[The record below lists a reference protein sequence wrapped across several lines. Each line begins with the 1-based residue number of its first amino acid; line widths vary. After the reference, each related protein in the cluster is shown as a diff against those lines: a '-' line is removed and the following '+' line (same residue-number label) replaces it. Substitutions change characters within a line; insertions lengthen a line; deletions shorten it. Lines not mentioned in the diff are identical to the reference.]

1 MDWKGRKVLVTGGGG
16 FIGSHLVEALLE
28 RGAEV
33 TAFVRYTS
41 RGSAGFLDPIAE
53 KIRIV
58 ANDITEFDGVRQA
71 MENQDSV
78 FHLAALIGIPFSF
91 EHPWEV
97 VQVNTMGTLNI
108 LSAARQTGPRRVI
121 LTSTSEVY
129 GTAQYV
135 PIDESHPLQAQSPY
149 SASKIAADKL
159 GESFH
164 HTYGLPVVTV
174 RPFNTYGPR
183 QSVRAVIPTM
193 ITQMLAGDT
202 VRLGATSPTRDF
214 NFVQDTVRGFI
225 QAAEAP
231 DAALGE
237 ALNLATGKEIS
248 IGDLAAKIASL
259 LGKEIEIQSE
269 EQRLRPGSSEVMR
282 LCGDGGKAAGLIG
295 WKPAFTL
302 DEGLERTIGW
312 LRESGG
318 VDDPARYRV

>member
-214 NFVQDTVRGFI
+214 NFVQDIVRGFI

-237 ALNLATGKEIS
+237 AVNLATGKEIS

-295 WKPAFTL
+295 WKPASTL

>member
-53 KIRIV
+53 NIRIV

-71 MENQDSV
+71 IENQDSV

-135 PIDESHPLQAQSPY
+135 PIDEVRSEGDARTRY
-149 SASKIAADKL
+149 
-159 GESFH
+159 EE
-164 HTYGLPVVTV
+164 TV
-174 RPFNTYGPR
+174 SGGGI
-183 QSVRAVIPTM
+183 Q
-193 ITQMLAGDT
+193 
-202 VRLGATSPTRDF
+202 VRL
-214 NFVQDTVRGFI
+214 VW
-225 QAAEAP
+225 EE
-231 DAALGE
+231 LGE
-237 ALNLATGKEIS
+237 AKALELPPSLTGVKDRELFTVLIESRKAS
-248 IGDLAAKIASL
+248 IIVDGKALKGE
-259 LGKEIEIQSE
+259 LGKRVQ
-269 EQRLRPGSSEVMR
+269 
-282 LCGDGGKAAGLIG
+282 AGLETTT
-295 WKPAFTL
+295 AFLYFAETWIWP
-302 DEGLERTIGW
+302 E
-312 LRESGG
+312 
-318 VDDPARYRV
+318 A

>member
-41 RGSAGFLDPIAE
+41 RGAAGFLDPIAE

-183 QSVRAVIPTM
+183 QSVRAVIPTL

-202 VRLGATSPTRDF
+202 VRLGATFPTRDF

-237 ALNLATGKEIS
+237 AVNLATGKEIS

-295 WKPAFTL
+295 WKPASTL